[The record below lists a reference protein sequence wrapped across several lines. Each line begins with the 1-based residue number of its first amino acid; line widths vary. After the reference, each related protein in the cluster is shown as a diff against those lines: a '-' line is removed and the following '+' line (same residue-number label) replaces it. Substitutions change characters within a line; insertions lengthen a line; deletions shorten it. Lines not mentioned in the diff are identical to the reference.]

1 MYISLFRQGQAV
13 RIGLWSKSGVR
24 RQELALSTSYWIT
37 VARNWVSSSGKL
49 AVYSNSYSS
58 TMYIYSSALL
68 QYKEP
73 TPLKITTGH
82 IITIRPN
89 TEKAEGFRGQLE
101 TEVLTEIYK
110 EVYDTVVIQHLRSKD
125 ISVTLKD

>member
-13 RIGLWSKSGVR
+13 RIGLWSKSGVH

-37 VARNWVSSSGKL
+37 VARNWVSSSDKL

-73 TPLKITTGH
+73 TPLKITTGY

-110 EVYDTVVIQHLRSKD
+110 KVYDTVVVQHLRSRD